1 MIRTFC
7 FFGAFFAFSILICKS
22 FCIFPVISSAFC
34 RFPTIFPTSEIYFSS
49 SSMTCFSEKSAI
61 LVSVMYTGT
70 LLWCQKS
77 QVPTELAF
85 PVKSKSHPKMKS
97 GFMAS
102 AFSCPIVLG
111 TVIGS
116 CRNRTRSSSVRC
128 LSSSMPIAAT
138 ICSPAPSSSSVSMEF
153 CQSAIMRV
161 GGF

>member
-7 FFGAFFAFSILICKS
+7 LFGESFTFSILICKS
-22 FCIFPVISSAFC
+22 FCIFPMISSAF
-34 RFPTIFPTSEIYFSS
+34 RFFPTIFPTSEIYFSS
-49 SSMTCFSEKSAI
+49 SSITCFSEKSAI

-70 LLWCQKS
+70 FLWCQKS

-85 PVKSKSHPKMKS
+85 PVKSKSHPKIKS

-102 AFSCPIVLG
+102 AFSCPIVRG

-116 CRNRTRSSSVRC
+116 CLNKIRFSSVRC
-128 LSSSMPIAAT
+128 LSSSMPVAAM